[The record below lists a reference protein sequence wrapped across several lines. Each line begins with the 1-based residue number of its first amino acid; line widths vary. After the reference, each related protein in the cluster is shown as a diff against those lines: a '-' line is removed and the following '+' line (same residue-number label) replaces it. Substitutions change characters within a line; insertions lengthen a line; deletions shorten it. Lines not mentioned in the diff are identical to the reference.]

1 MSQVKQKSTGG
12 WLKKGALMAGVS
24 ALVGAASGFVAK
36 TLYGKR
42 TETKEVPISWD
53 NLNDDLLFKAI
64 GQKWQSYAGG
74 ADLSTKE
81 GWLQMS
87 TNLKNLGNT
96 TQAENAMKDLFDVQA
111 MSQKGYSF
119 TGFLQKENLAEYIPR
134 QDATESIRSLVAEKA
149 SEAFEAKWGFAVDSD
164 FSKYSI
170 EIAKLNNPS
179 KTEEML
185 NDRFVVESWTNNCT
199 ISDSRLDNL
208 INTMYP
214 NNTYDLSSMTSQ
226 EKSSIVID
234 YLSQEHHSGWAKNGV
249 EDGLIQNMTIEDVTR
264 FAYNAKESGTN
275 AGWEIGQYYRYQ
287 QLTTTRDNVVVDMR
301 DVYTS
306 FSDNTAITNANM
318 NLAGDRQDILQE
330 AIEEKFN
337 LTGEVDLRTPS
348 ADFLNQVDP
357 SSKEDLVNN
366 LVNSGAYIRDCK
378 MPLDEVTDIATRTGV
393 RDIVEGWISNG
404 DTTAVEQTVGT
415 LGDTQITGISGLGSL
430 VTFGIMFGIYKHK
443 QHQIKKMCDAN
454 PAAAEQ
460 YNEYLAKQ
468 QEERAAEKAAKKA
481 KKHGKIETVEDDF
494 VTEDTDELALGK
506 K

>member
-12 WLKKGALMAGVS
+12 WLKKGALMAGAS
-24 ALVGAASGFVAK
+24 ALVGVASGFVAK

-134 QDATESIRSLVAEKA
+134 QDATESIHSLVAEKA
-149 SEAFEAKWGFAVDSD
+149 SEAFEEKWGFAVDSD
-164 FSKYSI
+164 FSKYSM

-185 NDRFVVESWTNNCT
+185 NDRFVVESWTNNYN

-214 NNTYDLSSMTSQ
+214 DNTYDLSSMTSQ

-234 YLSQEHHSGWAKNGV
+234 YLNQEHRSNWANRGID
-249 EDGLIQNMTIEDVTR
+249 DGLIQNMTIEDVTR
-264 FAYNAKESGTN
+264 IAYDVKGEGGNAAEYVSH
-275 AGWEIGQYYRYQ
+275 YYRYQ

-306 FSDNTAITNANM
+306 FSDNTIISNVNANLT
-318 NLAGDRQDILQE
+318 NDRQGILEE
-330 AIEEKFN
+330 AIGEKFD
-337 LTGEVDLRTPS
+337 LTNVDLRTPS
-348 ADFLNQVDP
+348 ADFLNQVAP

-366 LVNSGAYIRDCK
+366 LVNSGAYVRDCK
-378 MPLDEVTDIATRTGV
+378 MPLDDVTDIAARTGV
-393 RDIVEGWISNG
+393 KEIVDGWISNG

-430 VTFGIMFGIYKHK
+430 VTFGIMFGFYKHK
-443 QHQIKKMCDAN
+443 QHQIKKICESN

-468 QEERAAEKAAKKA
+468 QQEKAAEKAAKKA
-481 KKHGKIETVEDDF
+481 KKHGKIEAIDDDF
-494 VTEDTDELALGK
+494 VTEDADESTLGK